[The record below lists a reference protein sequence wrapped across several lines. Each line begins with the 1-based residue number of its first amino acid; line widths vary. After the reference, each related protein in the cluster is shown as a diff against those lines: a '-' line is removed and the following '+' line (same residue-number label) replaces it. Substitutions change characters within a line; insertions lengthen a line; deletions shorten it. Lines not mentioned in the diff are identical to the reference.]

1 MRRSLPVLC
10 PSVGD
15 LVHMET
21 RPCTAQ
27 ACDWWK
33 DGCTAQDSVRVA
45 FAEYAVKQSVATKVP
60 VCPLEKTCRWALD
73 AGGACAPKSFGTLC
87 QHQGGEYNTWFW
99 ESLEAT

>member
-45 FAEYAVKQSVATKVP
+45 FAEYAVKDVGP
-60 VCPLEKTCRWALD
+60 PCPLEKTCRWAID
-73 AGGACAPKSFGTLC
+73 AGDKPCAPRSFGTLC

-99 ESLEAT
+99 ESLK